1 MNKKNGYNFSFSILK
16 QTHIHIE
23 MSSKRV
29 SQKMGNVINFYL
41 ERIFYIFYT
50 GYCFYLNSTTTL
62 DI

>member
-1 MNKKNGYNFSFSILK
+1 MNIMNKKNGYNFSFSILK

-41 ERIFYIFYT
+41 ERIFYIFIQ
-50 GYCFYLNSTTTL
+50 GIVF
-62 DI
+62 I